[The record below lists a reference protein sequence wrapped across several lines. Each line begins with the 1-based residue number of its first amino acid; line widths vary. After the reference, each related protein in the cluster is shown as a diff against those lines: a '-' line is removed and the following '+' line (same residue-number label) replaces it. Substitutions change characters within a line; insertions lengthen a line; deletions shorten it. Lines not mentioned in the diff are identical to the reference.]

1 MVVSTD
7 LTVVGVAWPP
17 LNTAAKLKQQDLLT
31 NTYLE
36 VLRKFSPD
44 TGGYINEVRS
54 SLHMSFALGANIFL
68 VRS

>member
-1 MVVSTD
+1 VVVLTD
-7 LTVVGVAWPP
+7 LTVLGVSWPP
-17 LNTAAKLKQQDLLT
+17 LKAAAKLKQQDLLT

-36 VLRKFSPD
+36 VLRKLSPD

-54 SLHMSFALGANIFL
+54 SLHMSFALGANISL

>member
-1 MVVSTD
+1 
-7 LTVVGVAWPP
+7 LKA
-17 LNTAAKLKQQDLLT
+17 AAKLKQQDLLT

-36 VLRKFSPD
+36 VLRKLSPD

-54 SLHMSFALGANIFL
+54 SLHMSFALGANISL